1 MQLENK
7 QSEFNRSNQDI
18 DLGQEQLFTPNEA
31 ATKLKV
37 TPEQIR
43 SLIRKGQLSAV
54 NVGTGTKRPLYRI
67 TQQALNDFLSRRWQP
82 SLATQRK
89 KFKRLAPAPDFFPH
103 LTEYNKSAI
112 FFVVHLKPPLKFS

>member
-1 MQLENK
+1 MRVDNT
-7 QSEFNRSNQDI
+7 QSEFNRSDQDSN
-18 DLGQEQLFTPNEA
+18 LGQDQLLTPNEA

-43 SLIRKGQLSAV
+43 SLIRKGQLFAV

-82 SLATQRK
+82 SLVTQRK
-89 KFKRLAPAPDFFPH
+89 KFKRLAPAPDFFPG
-103 LTEYNKSAI
+103 
-112 FFVVHLKPPLKFS
+112 LK

>member
-1 MQLENK
+1 MRVDNT
-7 QSEFNRSNQDI
+7 QSEFNRSDQDLK
-18 DLGQEQLFTPNEA
+18 LGQGQLLTPNEA

-67 TQQALNDFLSRRWQP
+67 TQQALDNFLNHRHQP
-82 SLATQRK
+82 TLTIQKK
-89 KFKRLAPAPDFFPH
+89 KFKRLAPAPDFFPG
-103 LTEYNKSAI
+103 
-112 FFVVHLKPPLKFS
+112 LK